1 LILAAAAAELIIPVK
16 PEPLLVPLRMLLPV
30 MFSAPPPLFVTPEKQ
45 KNRIVNIVI
54 VPVALL
60 IPLKVHIP
68 LVKPLVPIVI
78 ELAVASPMV
87 LLSTVI
93 LPPAPDVKIPL
104 KYNPN

>member
-1 LILAAAAAELIIPVK
+1 LSI
-16 PEPLLVPLRMLLPV
+16 
-30 MFSAPPPLFVTPEKQ
+30 
-45 KNRIVNIVI
+45 IVI
-54 VPVALL
+54 VPVAAL

-93 LPPAPDVKIPL
+93 LPPVPDVKIPL
-104 KYNPN
+104 KYNPNYQACR